1 MSDKPR
7 RSDET
12 RRNGKAQRNEEVR
25 PNCNLAPFCRRA
37 KSFFMKPSLK
47 DMFREP
53 LKGYATQNLNL
64 IKHLKINA
72 PIF

>member
-1 MSDKPR
+1 
-7 RSDET
+7 
-12 RRNGKAQRNEEVR
+12 
-25 PNCNLAPFCRRA
+25 
-37 KSFFMKPSLK
+37 MKPSLK